1 MYDYIRGRLV
11 NKQAM
16 QVVLDVQ
23 GAGFLL
29 KTSLSTS
36 EQLPA
41 EGEEVTLK
49 TYLHV
54 REDILQLYG
63 FFNDEERE
71 IFLGL
76 VSISGVGPKL
86 AQTILSGLSAQ
97 KLVQAIKEGDEKAL
111 NSISGV
117 GKKTAQRLIVEL
129 RDKLPQISLQTEDGE
144 EKTAAV
150 LSNIE
155 DEALMALL
163 SLGYSRAR
171 AENAVKK
178 SGKDDKLLT
187 VEELIKKA
195 LQSI

>member
-1 MYDYIRGRLV
+1 MYDYIRGRLI
-11 NKQAM
+11 NKQAA
-16 QVVLDVQ
+16 QVVLDVH
-23 GAGFLL
+23 GVGWLL
-29 KTSLSTS
+29 RTSLSTS

-54 REDILQLYG
+54 REDIMQLYG
-63 FFNDEERE
+63 FVNEDERG
-71 IFLGL
+71 IFQGL
-76 VSISGVGPKL
+76 ISISGVGPKL
-86 AQTILSGLSAQ
+86 AQTILSGLSVQ
-97 KLVQAIKEGDEKAL
+97 KLVQAVRDGDEKVL

-129 RDKLPQISLQTEDGE
+129 QDKLPKISMAAGEDGME
-144 EKTAAV
+144 TAV
-150 LSNIE
+150 KLDNIE

-163 SLGYSRAR
+163 SLGYSKPR
-171 AENAVKK
+171 AEKAVITAGKDKK
-178 SGKDDKLLT
+178 SIT

>member
-1 MYDYIRGRLV
+1 MYDYIRGTLAA
-11 NKQAM
+11 KQAM
-16 QVVLDVQ
+16 QVVIDVQ
-23 GAGFLL
+23 GVGFIL

-36 EQLPA
+36 GQLPA
-41 EGEEVTLK
+41 EGGEVTLK

-63 FFNDEERE
+63 FQNEEERE

-76 VSISGVGPKL
+76 ISISGVGPKL

-97 KLVQAIKEGDEKAL
+97 KLVQAIKEGDENAL

-117 GKKTAQRLIVEL
+117 GRKTAQRLIVEL
-129 RDKLPQISLQTEDGE
+129 RDKLPHISLQAGE
-144 EKTAAV
+144 GDQGTAVV
-150 LSNIE
+150 LDTIE

-163 SLGYSRAR
+163 SLGYNRAR
-171 AENAVKK
+171 AEKAVIKA
-178 SGKDDKLLT
+178 GKDEKVIT